1 MLLCVLSV
9 CVCVCVCVCHY
20 TTAIEFIL
28 LCVIVQI
35 LTWFTANAWLLQ
47 WYSVQ
52 QHQHA
57 LWSQN
62 TSGFTSYSLIRSF
75 FEAPTCLSFVKLIP
89 SFAYYTMSANVV
101 MVWFAYF
108 EAISFTFVGTGSR
121 LISSYWGMA
130 LTFFFYKMPYF
141 NRGRRASY
149 LKSFCSLCSPVDSRG
164 EWGKVSQWVKWANPI
179 NKSSHVSAN

>member
-1 MLLCVLSV
+1 MLLCVL
-9 CVCVCVCVCHY
+9 CVCVCVWHY
-20 TTAIEFIL
+20 TIAIEFIL

-62 TSGFTSYSLIRSF
+62 TSGFTSYSLIQSVI
-75 FEAPTCLSFVKLIP
+75 EDPTCPSFVKLIP
-89 SFAYYTMSANVV
+89 SFAYYNMSINVV

-108 EAISFTFVGTGSR
+108 EAIAFTFVGAGSR

-130 LTFFFYKMPYF
+130 LKKQWHISIEAGELVIWGLQLTML
-141 NRGRRASY
+141 AS
-149 LKSFCSLCSPVDSRG
+149 R
-164 EWGKVSQWVKWANPI
+164 Q
-179 NKSSHVSAN
+179 